1 MTTIT
6 RKNFLLTGVATLGT
20 AVLARPA
27 LASGRYVIRFGIDLA
42 SNHPSTVHARA
53 AAAEIKAATDGKVIV
68 KVFPN
73 SELGDDTHMLSEVR
87 TGAMQ
92 MMAIGDNI
100 LSTLVPSVAIDNLG
114 FAFKDSQAAWTALD
128 GKVGNLVRTDIEAV
142 GLHPMSRIWD
152 EGFRQMTSKSKRI
165 NSPADLAGFKIRVP
179 PSPISLSLF
188 KHLGAAPTV
197 INLAELYTSL
207 QTGVVDGQEN
217 PLSLIQT
224 QKFYEVQ
231 KYCALTNHMW
241 VGYWPIVNGDFW
253 KRMPANYQKIVSNAF
268 DKQALLQRSANLA
281 QNNSLQTKLTN
292 EGMVF
297 NAPDLKLFRDK
308 LVASGFYSEWKAK
321 FSPTLW
327 NALESYVGTLA

>member
-1 MTTIT
+1 MMKIT
-6 RKNFLLTGVATLGT
+6 RKNFLLGAATLG
-20 AVLARPA
+20 AVPLARPA
-27 LASGRYVIRFGIDLA
+27 LASGRYMIRFGIDLA
-42 SNHPSTVHARA
+42 SDHPSTVHAKA
-53 AAAEIKAATDGKVIV
+53 AAAEIEAATGGKVTMKI
-68 KVFPN
+68 FPN

-87 TGAMQ
+87 SGAIQ

-114 FAFKDSQAAWTALD
+114 FAFKDSQTAWNALD
-128 GKVGNLVRTDIEAV
+128 GQVGALVRADIKAA
-142 GLHPMSRIWD
+142 GLHPMARIWD
-152 EGFRQMTSKSKRI
+152 EGFRQVTSRSKRI
-165 NSPADLAGFKIRVP
+165 GTPADFAGFKIRVP

-241 VGYWPIVNGDFW
+241 VGYWPIVNGAFW
-253 KRMPANYQKIVSNAF
+253 DGLPAAYQKIVSAAF
-268 DKQALLQRSANLA
+268 DKQALAQRAANLG
-281 QNNSLQTKLTN
+281 QNNSLQTNLTA

-297 NAPDLKLFRDK
+297 NSPDLAPFRAKLA
-308 LVASGFYSEWKAK
+308 ASGFYAEWQAK

-327 NALESYVGTLA
+327 SALESYVGKLA